1 VNIDDLINVLQQ
13 CEIIRITR
21 VHYGCTIVRNVNFNQ
36 CKKQENIYKSDHIH
50 IYYNKCLW
58 PSIIFF
64 YDYGILLR
72 RPLFVK
78 IKDLL
83 LARLQRLKVKLKFLT
98 LRRRNIDKRNNN

>member
-1 VNIDDLINVLQQ
+1 
-13 CEIIRITR
+13 
-21 VHYGCTIVRNVNFNQ
+21 
-36 CKKQENIYKSDHIH
+36 
-50 IYYNKCLW
+50 
-58 PSIIFF
+58 
-64 YDYGILLR
+64 LLR